1 MPGQGLFFYGTVKNI
16 PYLLTALKVTIFHED
31 NMHNVLVK
39 RLTIFKTMSDLFSI
53 IFKAIRLASALL
65 ILSVLLVSPVADAQA
80 SNEVVW
86 YETAGN
92 GQPVIHLYFFWS
104 KKCPHC
110 LKAQPDID
118 AMAKEFPWLQLH
130 SLELVDQPENIRTY
144 IDMAAQFGNDARSV
158 PAFMFCGN
166 LLSGYESKQST
177 GQQLR
182 SYLQSCYRFAQEN
195 SPDNSTIFAL
205 DENSTAS
212 LDIPLLGSIAT
223 NDYSLPALTVFIAGM
238 DAFNPCAFFV
248 LLFLLSMMVHS
259 RSRGRMALIG
269 GIFVFFSGA
278 IYFLFMAAWLNL
290 FIYLGELRLI
300 TLLAGSTAIMM
311 ALINIK
317 DFFWF
322 KKGFSLSISDAEKPR
337 LIERIRQLLRLDSV
351 STAVFATII
360 LAIVANSYELL
371 CTAGFPMVYTR
382 ILTLRSLPVESYYLY
397 LLLYNLIYIMPL
409 LLIVVLFSVKL
420 GSRKLSEQEGMVLK
434 LLSGVMMLL
443 LGLLLVVSPQLL
455 NNVSVAAAILLSA
468 VFITWAIVKIT
479 NKPI

>member
-1 MPGQGLFFYGTVKNI
+1 MRY
-16 PYLLTALKVTIFHED
+16 
-31 NMHNVLVK
+31 VLMT
-39 RLTIFKTMSDLFSI
+39 RLTIFKTMPDLSSI
-53 IFKAIRLASALL
+53 IFKIVRSVSGLL
-65 ILSVLLVSPVADAQA
+65 FFSVLLVSPVADAQE

-86 YETAGN
+86 YETAGID
-92 GQPVIHLYFFWS
+92 QPVIHLYFFWS

-110 LKAQPDID
+110 LKAQPDIV
-118 AMAKEFPWLQLH
+118 AMEKEFPWLRLH
-130 SLELVDQPENIRTY
+130 SLELVDHPENIRTY
-144 IDMAAQFGNDARSV
+144 IDMAALFGNDARSV
-158 PAFMFCGN
+158 PTFMFCGN
-166 LLSGYESKQST
+166 LLSGYESKESS
-177 GQQLR
+177 GQLLR

-195 SPDNSTIFAL
+195 SPDNSTVFVLA
-205 DENSTAS
+205 ENSSTS
-212 LDIPLLGSIAT
+212 LDIPFLGSIAT
-223 NDYSLPALTVFIAGM
+223 KDYSLPVLTVFIAGM

-300 TLLAGSTAIMM
+300 TLFAGGIAILM

-351 STAVFATII
+351 ITAVFATII

-382 ILTLRSLPVESYYLY
+382 ILTLRSLSVESYYLY
-397 LLLYNLIYIMPL
+397 LLLYNLIYILPL
-409 LLIVVLFSVKL
+409 LLIVVLFTVKL
-420 GSRKLSEQEGMVLK
+420 GSRKLSEQEGMALK

-455 NNVSVAAAILLSA
+455 NNAVVAAAILLSA
-468 VFITWAIVKIT
+468 VLITWAIVKIT
-479 NKPI
+479 NKKV